1 MSELHFLKNPYHSEN
16 ITDKKAK
23 SFCKKLAFGRLF
35 GEKVAVCL
43 SLNEN
48 DELDLINF
56 REIRG
61 PLAGKFLDYYVVGVA
76 TDEEDA
82 LEVARI
88 IVQDVID
95 KSGEP
100 KIKDYFKKEELW

>member
-1 MSELHFLKNPYHSEN
+1 M
-16 ITDKKAK
+16 
-23 SFCKKLAFGRLF
+23 
-35 GEKVAVCL
+35 
-43 SLNEN
+43 
-48 DELDLINF
+48 
-56 REIRG
+56 
-61 PLAGKFLDYYVVGVA
+61 AGKFLDYYVVGVA